1 MSKKVF
7 SVILAIT
14 MIAAMLCV
22 GTFFAS
28 ADEAVHT
35 GDQVR
40 YIFSIAPLTDVGGL
54 TVNSTYDASKL
65 TYVSSEYVY
74 ADGMGAVNDLNAGA
88 VSWNDTF
95 ATGLSTSNTDIF
107 AITYNV
113 TADGDVSSFG
123 LSSNCVEL
131 FDVNAID
138 FPGDFNSLVTARVEV
153 IHNETSDSED
163 FETNTE
169 DYTTETDTETD
180 TESDTSSTTSNTS
193 SANTSSANTSSANTS
208 SVKTDTPEPTSSTS
222 SATSSTSS
230 NTSSTISSGSSSA
243 ANSSS
248 NPGTSSNSNKNNSS
262 SVDTVKTAG
271 TVAII
276 SLVVVLMAAA
286 AIVFFSKKNAA
297 E

>member
-123 LSSNCVEL
+123 LQ
-131 FDVNAID
+131 AIALS
-138 FPGDFNSLVTARVEV
+138 FLMLMLL
-153 IHNETSDSED
+153 TSP
-163 FETNTE
+163 
-169 DYTTETDTETD
+169 
-180 TESDTSSTTSNTS
+180 
-193 SANTSSANTSSANTS
+193 A
-208 SVKTDTPEPTSSTS
+208 
-222 SATSSTSS
+222 
-230 NTSSTISSGSSSA
+230 IS
-243 ANSSS
+243 
-248 NPGTSSNSNKNNSS
+248 
-262 SVDTVKTAG
+262 
-271 TVAII
+271 IR
-276 SLVVVLMAAA
+276 L
-286 AIVFFSKKNAA
+286 
-297 E
+297 